1 VTLKIILED
10 LIRPCREEEAVEEI
24 GLGGDGLCKPRE

>member
-10 LIRPCREEEAVEEI
+10 LIRPRGEEEAVEEI
-24 GLGGDGLCKPRE
+24 GLGGERLCKPRE